1 MPQTTDPSLGV
12 VLYSFH
18 REYRSRKY
26 TFEEIVRKTGEL
38 GLGPG
43 FEAVGFQAFRGY
55 PRIGDDVALRFR
67 RLLDEAGLEPSL
79 LSGNVDIGRR
89 RDRQLTDDE
98 VLDLLKLQ
106 LDAAVK
112 LGYKKL
118 KIQFGANAKVIRRLV
133 PLAEQAGVQ
142 VGPEQHA
149 PHSIDHPTVAAWL
162 ELFDELD
169 SPYVGI
175 VPDFGVAARKL
186 HPGYAASQLAQGIE
200 PEAVQLVIDTWNRV
214 HDSGDGPLAAFDAR
228 RELLKE
234 VEAID
239 ERCVGFAWRAMTL
252 FGHQDPEA
260 WAPVMKHVIHVHAK
274 FHHID
279 ENGED
284 EAFDY
289 ARILRVFRENGYEG
303 GYSSEYEG
311 HWWELQPDAFAE
323 LAAQQALMRRHLVG
337 SPGDVAAPAASGGP

>member
-1 MPQTTDPSLGV
+1 VAQTAGPPLGV
-12 VLYSFH
+12 VLYSFN

-26 TFEEIVRKTGEL
+26 TFEELVRKTGEL

-43 FEAVGFQAFRGY
+43 FEIVGFMAFRGY

-67 RLLDEAGLEPSL
+67 RLLDEVGLEPSL

-98 VLDLLKLQ
+98 VLDLVNLQ
-106 LDAAVK
+106 LEAAVK
-112 LGYKKL
+112 LGYTKL
-118 KIQFGANAKVIRRLV
+118 KIQFGANANVIRRLA
-133 PLAEQAGVQ
+133 PLAEKAGVQ

-149 PHSIDHPTVAAWL
+149 PHSIDHPTVQAWL

-169 SPYVGI
+169 TPYVGI

-186 HPGYAASQLAQGIE
+186 HPGYAESQLADGID
-200 PEAVQLVIDTWNRV
+200 PQAVQLVVDTWNRV
-214 HDSGDGPLAAFDAR
+214 HESQGGPLAPFEAR
-228 RELLKE
+228 RELLEK
-234 VEAID
+234 VAAID

-252 FGHQDPEA
+252 FGHQDPEQ
-260 WAPVMKHVIHVHAK
+260 WAPVMKHIIHVHAK
-274 FHHID
+274 FHHIG

-289 ARILRVFRENGYEG
+289 DRILRVFRENGYTG

-311 HWWELQPDAFAE
+311 HWWNKEPDAFAE
-323 LAAQQALMRRHLVG
+323 LAAQQAIMRRYLG
-337 SPGDVAAPAASGGP
+337 STAGDVAAGTPTAG